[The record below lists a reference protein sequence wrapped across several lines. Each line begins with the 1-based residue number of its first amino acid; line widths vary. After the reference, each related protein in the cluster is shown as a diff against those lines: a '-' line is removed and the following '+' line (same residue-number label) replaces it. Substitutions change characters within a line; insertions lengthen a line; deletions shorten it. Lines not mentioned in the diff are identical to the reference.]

1 MNRQRVEGCFYF
13 VGERAR
19 GNGQPL
25 HRCGG
30 ANTLTLLHHQAVNQ
44 VQACA
49 DFVVAGVLRPDRIR
63 SRFSLAQRV
72 TDQTKAPGV
81 KRGGQKRAYE
91 SDATAKNEEE
101 NELAPYARQK

>member
-1 MNRQRVEGCFYF
+1 MNRQRVEGRFYF

-25 HRCGG
+25 HRRGS

-49 DFVVAGVLRPDRIR
+49 DFVVAGVLRPDRIG

-72 TDQTKAPGV
+72 ADQTKAPGV
-81 KRGGQKRAYE
+81 KRGVRKRAYE
-91 SDATAKNEEE
+91 SDAAAKNEQE
-101 NELAPYARQK
+101 NEVSPEA